1 MAHLN
6 LPLVWLL
13 GLAAIQ
19 PSLALGQALTPADA
33 AASAAW
39 PAAGGANADAAA
51 SAATTPD
58 QTKAQAPGS
67 APSAASVEASADE
80 PSWFT
85 MPGDDFH
92 YLIGASASYNP
103 EYAGARHMSAGL
115 KPMWAASWGKWRL
128 SSSGGA
134 GLMGFGL
141 ESIGPGSGAS
151 RDLLRSEK
159 LRLGLSLRLD
169 NGRDSQ
175 AAAYTEGLP
184 DVPRTVRL
192 RFYASYVLTPE
203 WQLAAAWSQ
212 DALGRQGGANFDVN
226 LARRLFRSS
235 SSELM
240 AGLSLS
246 ASDSRY
252 MRSYFGVPPDSP
264 AAKRLGQS
272 FEPGAGLNEL
282 GLSLSYIR
290 ALTPRWMFNAN
301 AGAMSLLGPA
311 AASPLT
317 ERRYGYSLNMG
328 IGYRN

>member
-1 MAHLN
+1 
-6 LPLVWLL
+6 
-13 GLAAIQ
+13 
-19 PSLALGQALTPADA
+19 
-33 AASAAW
+33 
-39 PAAGGANADAAA
+39 
-51 SAATTPD
+51 
-58 QTKAQAPGS
+58 
-67 APSAASVEASADE
+67 
-80 PSWFT
+80 

-103 EYAGARHMSAGL
+103 EYAGARRMSAGL

-203 WQLAAAWSQ
+203 WQLSAAWSQ

-226 LARRLFRSS
+226 LACRLFRSS

-240 AGLSLS
+240 AGLGLS

-252 MRSYFGVPPDSP
+252 MLSYFGVPPDSP
-264 AAKRLGQS
+264 AAQRLGQS
-272 FEPGAGLNEL
+272 YMPGAGLHEL
-282 GLSLSYIR
+282 DLSLSYIR
-290 ALTPRWMFNAN
+290 ALTPRWIFNAN

-317 ERRYGYSLNMG
+317 ERRYGYGFNMG